1 MTGGFSSIIFLVM
14 NIRAIADKIGMD
26 YEGVM
31 EDFCGDVG
39 AVREKLMAFASG
51 NIAESIDGCL
61 GSGDYAG
68 ARKFAHSLR
77 KNAEK
82 LGIKKLAERRSGMRK
97 IIIALA
103 IAVAVVLAGC
113 ASTGEDIDRT
123 SITISLAENPESG
136 FQWVWGQM
144 GSGHIEL
151 ADSSMNNTGEHSF
164 TFIGTAPGHVTL
176 TFSAKNMETGTN
188 ASQEVYSVTVYDDLT
203 LSYL

>member
-82 LGIKKLAERRSGMRK
+82 LGIKKLAEQAGRLEEVSDEKMQADWQEAK
-97 IIIALA
+97 ELHASIVNA
-103 IAVAVVLAGC
+103 IKGVA
-113 ASTGEDIDRT
+113 E
-123 SITISLAENPESG
+123 
-136 FQWVWGQM
+136 
-144 GSGHIEL
+144 
-151 ADSSMNNTGEHSF
+151 
-164 TFIGTAPGHVTL
+164 
-176 TFSAKNMETGTN
+176 
-188 ASQEVYSVTVYDDLT
+188 
-203 LSYL
+203 